1 MQTFV
6 PGILFDCRMTHR
18 FHISLWTVET
28 PATVHRYIRGKIYL
42 PDSQTVPQILNGLLF
57 ILSRQFNNQRE
68 VMASFPF
75 KEALFVGCKA
85 LWDKPVWEVCVW
97 YRALLRHA
105 WSIYLCG
112 DCNCN
117 GFWRQ
122 RRRTW
127 QSEQVNWQLCHSRAE
142 QTAK

>member
-1 MQTFV
+1 MLHNQWTRQKKTPKKLTLALINLHSFIIIIAPKIYVQTFV
-6 PGILFDCRMTHR
+6 PGILFGCRMTHR
-18 FHISLWTVET
+18 FHISFRTVAT

-85 LWDKPVWEVCVW
+85 LWNKPVWEVYV
-97 YRALLRHA
+97 
-105 WSIYLCG
+105 
-112 DCNCN
+112 
-117 GFWRQ
+117 
-122 RRRTW
+122 
-127 QSEQVNWQLCHSRAE
+127 
-142 QTAK
+142 